1 MIINFKLFE
10 SKGKNIGPL
19 YHGSGSIFKK
29 FSDEELGGNS
39 KDPHILNY
47 LGFHF
52 TPDFKMAERLFASA
66 PNFVVY
72 NVEITINKTLKI
84 IEGDLVR
91 EMLKWGAENNY
102 FDTKKVN
109 LEQLL
114 NLRYDS
120 ETGQSINTCL
130 WTDRNRLIDKKKLAL
145 GYKQH
150 LIELGYDSIKYLNEI
165 EWKMDKRYDWIVF
178 KNNQVKIINI
188 YKEPK
193 KSLKD
198 K

>member
-1 MIINFKLFE
+1 MIVQFKLFE
-10 SKGKNIGPL
+10 SKGKVIGPL

-52 TPDFKMAERLFASA
+52 TPDFKMADRLFASP

-72 NVEITINKTLKI
+72 TVEITINKTLKI
-84 IEGDLVR
+84 IEGNLIR
-91 EMLKWGAENNY
+91 EMLKWGGENDY

-120 ETGQSINTCL
+120 DTGQSINTCL
-130 WTDRNRLIDKKKLAL
+130 WTDRNNLINKKKLAL
-145 GYKQH
+145 GYKQY
-150 LIELGYDSIKYLNEI
+150 LISEGYDSIKYLNEI
-165 EWKMDKRYDWIVF
+165 EWKIDKRYDWIVF

-193 KSLKD
+193 KSL
-198 K
+198 